1 MDTTEQ
7 LREVCGY
14 IYRLSH
20 FALCQ
25 RISSTHTHTHTHTYT
40 HTSEPLQLSI
50 IRIQINSSSF
60 AHAIDTDDAATPPT
74 AVSDCLGATAAKNR
88 QQLKL
93 GKGALLWRRR
103 RRRRRRRK
111 VYSELTQ

>member
-1 MDTTEQ
+1 M
-7 LREVCGY
+7 
-14 IYRLSH
+14 
-20 FALCQ
+20 
-25 RISSTHTHTHTHTYT
+25 STHLFYTHTHTHTYT

-103 RRRRRRRK
+103 RKRRRK
-111 VYSELTQ
+111 EEEEEEEEEGLFKANAVN